1 MKRYRLAKLAE
12 SDFEDIWV
20 YVAGDRGVE
29 VADRMVGEIV
39 DRFALLA
46 THPQA
51 GRLRDDIAAE
61 LRSFPVEGHIIYYR
75 PERARILVARVL
87 HRQPRSSLGVWA
99 SGRRV
104 GLAFKTI
111 PASFPSD

>member
-1 MKRYRLAKLAE
+1 MKRYRLSKLAE
-12 SDFEDIWV
+12 SDLEDIWV

-29 VADRMVGEIV
+29 VADRMVAEIV

-61 LRSFPVEGHIIYYR
+61 LRSFPVQGHIIYYR

-87 HRQPRSSLGVWA
+87 HGSRDQA
-99 SGRRV
+99 S
-104 GLAFKTI
+104 AFG
-111 PASFPSD
+111 PPDEE